1 MTNFHFIRKILRHII
16 PGASRLRRVEMDK
29 KFVNVLILGFG
40 FMFLFT
46 SFQTMGNIEKTVLDS
61 IHYDDPS
68 FTGDG
73 YTSLAI
79 IYAVFALIGW
89 LAPSVLAYTG
99 PRGAMLIGGSTYC
112 LFMVS
117 FLWPR
122 NWLLYLASAI
132 LGLGASITWTGQGTF
147 LSRCSDTSTISRN
160 SGVFWAMLQASMFF
174 GNLFV
179 YYQFQDKDHID
190 QSTRTLVFAVLIAVA
205 CLGLIFLA
213 SLRSIQ
219 DIRPVTDSEI
229 EEAKSGIE
237 NALIAFKQ
245 AIRLF
250 ITRDML
256 ILSVAFFYTGLE
268 LSFYS
273 GVYGPSIGFTL
284 AISETPKQIV
294 GLAGICIGAGEVI
307 GGVGFGL
314 LGSKTNRFGRDPI
327 VITGF
332 IIHVIAFFLIFINL
346 PNSAPFGD
354 THDIAYLN
362 PPKPWIALLCA
373 FMLGFGDACYNTQI
387 YSMLGGVYAKHS
399 IPAFALF
406 KFVQSLAAAAGFFY
420 SSHLGLRAQMGILI
434 AFGTIGTAC
443 FCIVEWKA
451 KRREKLGKST
461 DSKLSCDNS

>member
-1 MTNFHFIRKILRHII
+1 
-16 PGASRLRRVEMDK
+16 MDK

-160 SGVFWAMLQASMFF
+160 SGVFWAMLQA
-174 GNLFV
+174 
-179 YYQFQDKDHID
+179 
-190 QSTRTLVFAVLIAVA
+190 TVA